1 MATTIKKY
9 ISKCDDIVKAE
20 PAYVYGKSSL
30 TECDCI
36 GMPKYSFR
44 ECGVSFSTTGTN
56 YSARKQVDN
65 LHKISSASNLHIG
78 DVVFKAREP
87 GDSGYDLPS
96 KYRVGGAEYNGDLRD
111 YYHIGT
117 VKSVNPLQII
127 HMTSPTAKTD
137 TKIGKWGFV
146 AQWKKEYID
155 DIDPVPAPEPE
166 PVPEPEP
173 AEPKYMVVYA
183 ENGKPVNMRV
193 KPYLNAAL
201 VDRVPVGGI
210 IEWLKEDGAWAY
222 IKYGNRYGWMLDCY
236 LVDEYTPTPDPD
248 EDVEPEPDDP
258 SGEELTV
265 WAENGR
271 PVKLRAKPSTSC
283 KLYDEIPCGETVIL
297 VSAGNEWCKVNY
309 GKRNGWYMMTKFLS
323 RG

>member
-9 ISKCDDIVKAE
+9 ISKCEEVVRAE
-20 PAYVYGKSSL
+20 PAYMKGKSSL

-44 ECGVSFSTTGTN
+44 ENNVPFSTTGTN
-56 YSARKQVDN
+56 FSVRQQVDN
-65 LHKISSASNLHIG
+65 LRKIKSVSDLHVG
-78 DVVFKAREP
+78 DVVFKAHEQGESGWELDKYPKYMP
-87 GDSGYDLPS
+87 GGQY
-96 KYRVGGAEYNGDLRD
+96 YNGDLRD

-137 TKIGKWGFV
+137 TKIDKWGFV
-146 AQWKKEYID
+146 AQWKKEYIN

-236 LVDEYTPTPDPD
+236 LVDEYTPTP
-248 EDVEPEPDDP
+248 EPDDP

-309 GKRNGWYMMTKFLS
+309 GKHKGWYMMTKFLS